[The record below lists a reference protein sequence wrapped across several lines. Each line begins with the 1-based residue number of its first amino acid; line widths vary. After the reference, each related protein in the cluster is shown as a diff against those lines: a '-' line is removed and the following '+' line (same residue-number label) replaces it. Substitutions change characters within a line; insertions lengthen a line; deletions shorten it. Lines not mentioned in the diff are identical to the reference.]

1 MATTYVDFATSLGD
15 VVIQLFDGDAPLT
28 VRNFLSYAQNT
39 TAGAGYTGSFFHRSV
54 PGFILQGGGYD
65 YVNGTASAITA
76 AAPVVNE
83 FTGAHSNLLGTVA
96 MAKLG
101 GNPNSA
107 TDQFF
112 FNLGNNSANLDAQNG
127 GFTVFGQVTPDT
139 LPVVQAIAGLQTINA
154 GGALTNLPIQGTIA
168 NGQIAASNLV
178 TINAVTV
185 SATAPAP
192 ANAFLYTDTATHA
205 SGTMRGDAYSGSVV
219 GLTQQY
225 LWASPDG
232 VAIAATV
239 GNVFLH
245 GGAGDD
251 ALQASSGTNV
261 LDGGTGSNF
270 LVGATG
276 AGGGA
281 DTFFVDERGAGVTW
295 STVVN
300 FHQGDAVTV
309 FGFQD
314 GISTRPW
321 TASEG
326 ATGYQGATIHSEL
339 GGAGTGINGSVTFAG
354 ISQADAQARFTVTTG
369 STGGSSYLNIAY
381 TG

>member
-15 VVIQLFDGDAPLT
+15 VVIQLFNGDAPLT
-28 VRNFLSYAQNT
+28 VQDFLAYAQNT

-76 AAPVVNE
+76 GAPVVNE
-83 FTGAHSNLLGTVA
+83 FTGKHSNLLGTVA

-101 GNPNSA
+101 GDPNSA

-112 FNLGNNSANLDAQNG
+112 VNLGDNSANLDAQNG

-154 GGALTNLPIQGTIA
+154 GGAFTNLPIQGTTA
-168 NGQIAASNLV
+168 NGQVAAANLV

-192 ANAFLYTDTATHA
+192 ANSFLYTDTATRT
-205 SGTMRGDAYSGSVV
+205 SGMTRGDAYSGSVA

-261 LDGGTGSNF
+261 LDGGAGSNF

-276 AGGGA
+276 ANGGA
-281 DTFFVDERGAGVTW
+281 DTFFVDERGGGVTW
-295 STVVN
+295 STVVD
-300 FHQGDAVTV
+300 FHHGDAVTV

-314 GISTRPW
+314 GVSTRPW
-321 TASEG
+321 TALDG
-326 ATGYQGATIHSEL
+326 AAAYQGATIHAEL
-339 GGAGTGINGSVTFAG
+339 GGAGTGVNGSVTFAG
-354 ISQADAQARFTVTTG
+354 ISLADAQARFTVTTG

>member
-1 MATTYVDFATSLGD
+1 MPNTYVDFATSLGD

-28 VRNFLSYAQNT
+28 VQNFLAYVQNT
-39 TAGAGYTGSFFHRSV
+39 TVGAGYTGSFFHRLM
-54 PGFILQGGGYD
+54 PGFILQGGGYA

-76 AAPVVNE
+76 GAPVVNE
-83 FTGAHSNLLGTVA
+83 STGAHPNVLGTVA

-101 GNPNSA
+101 GDPNSA

-112 FNLGNNSANLDAQNG
+112 FNLGNNRANLDTQNG

-139 LPVVQAIAGLQTINA
+139 LPVVQAIAGLQTLNA
-154 GGALTNLPIQGTIA
+154 GGAFTNLPVQGTVTGPIT
-168 NGQIAASNLV
+168 ASNLV
-178 TINAVTV
+178 TINSVAV

-192 ANAFLYTDTATHA
+192 VNSFLYTDTATHT
-205 SGTMRGDAYSGSVV
+205 SGMTRGDAYSGSVA

-225 LWASPDG
+225 LWPSPDG

-251 ALQASSGTNV
+251 ALQASGGTNV

-276 AGGGA
+276 TDGST

-300 FHQGDAVTV
+300 FHHGDAVTV
-309 FGFQD
+309 FGYQD
-314 GISTRPW
+314 GVSTRPW
-321 TASEG
+321 TASDG
-326 ATGYQGATIHSEL
+326 AAGYQGATIHAEL
-339 GGAGTGINGSVTFAG
+339 GGAGTGVNGSVTFAG
-354 ISQADAQARFTVTTG
+354 ISQADAEARFTVTPGVTDG
-369 STGGSSYLNIAY
+369 NSYLNIAY

>member
-1 MATTYVDFATSLGD
+1 MPNTYVDFATSLGD

-28 VRNFLSYAQNT
+28 VQNFLAYAQNT
-39 TAGAGYTGSFFHRSV
+39 TIGAGYTGSFFHRLV

-65 YVNGTASAITA
+65 YANGTASAITA
-76 AAPVVNE
+76 SAPVVNE
-83 FTGAHSNLLGTVA
+83 FTSAHSNLLGTVA
-96 MAKLG
+96 MAKLS

-112 FNLGNNSANLDAQNG
+112 FNLGDNSANLDAQNG

-139 LPVVQAIAGLQTINA
+139 LPVVQAIAGLQTVNA
-154 GGALTNLPIQGTIA
+154 GGAFTNVPVQGAVA
-168 NGQIAASNLV
+168 NGQIAAANLV

-192 ANAFLYTDTATHA
+192 ANSFLYTDTATHTSA
-205 SGTMRGDAYSGSVV
+205 MTRGDAYSGSVA

-225 LWASPDG
+225 LWPSPDG

-261 LDGGTGSNF
+261 LDGATGSNF

-276 AGGGA
+276 ADGGA

-300 FHQGDAVTV
+300 FHHGDAVTI
-309 FGFQD
+309 FGYQD
-314 GISTRPW
+314 GVSTRPW
-321 TASEG
+321 TASDG
-326 ATGYQGATIHSEL
+326 AAGYQGATIHAEL
-339 GGAGTGINGSVTFAG
+339 GGAGTGVNGSVTFAG
-354 ISQADAQARFTVTTG
+354 ISQADALARFTVTTG
-369 STGGSSYLNIAY
+369 ITGESSYLNIAY

>member
-1 MATTYVDFATSLGD
+1 MATTYVDLATSLGD
-15 VVIQLFDGDAPLT
+15 IVIQLFNDDAPLT
-28 VRNFLSYAQNT
+28 VQNFLGYAQNT
-39 TAGAGYTGSFFHRSV
+39 AAGAGYTGSFFHRLV

-65 YVNGTASAITA
+65 YVNGTATAITA
-76 AAPVVNE
+76 GSPVTNE
-83 FTGAHSNLLGTVA
+83 FTGKHPNTLGTVA

-101 GNPNSA
+101 GDPNSA

-112 FNLGNNSANLDAQNG
+112 FNLGDNRANLDAQNG
-127 GFTVFGQVTPDT
+127 GFTVFGQVTSDT

-154 GGALTNLPIQGTIA
+154 GGAFTNLPVQGTVA
-168 NGQIAASNLV
+168 GPVAASNLV
-178 TINAVTV
+178 TINSVAV

-192 ANAFLYTDTATHA
+192 VNSFLFTDTSAGT
-205 SGTMRGDAYSGSVV
+205 SGITRGDAYAGPVA
-219 GLTQQY
+219 GLQRQY
-225 LWASPDG
+225 IWPSTHGA
-232 VAIAATV
+232 AIAATV
-239 GNVFLH
+239 GSVFLH
-245 GGAGDD
+245 GGTGDD

-276 AGGGA
+276 ADGGT
-281 DTFFVDERGAGVTW
+281 DTFFVDERGGGVTW

-300 FHQGDAVTV
+300 FHHGDAVTV

-314 GISTRPW
+314 GVSTRPW
-321 TASEG
+321 TATEG

-354 ISQADAQARFTVTTG
+354 ISQADAQAKFTVTTG
-369 STGGSSYLNIAY
+369 AVGGASYLYVAY